1 MLTLN
6 FSFETKLLGKY
17 DVVYLYAVQPLA
29 IWIDI
34 VGNGKDLSFLITH
47 IGINDYAQRRWF
59 RGQSV
64 SSAAVENEPLA
75 SQAIHWG

>member
-6 FSFETKLLGKY
+6 FSFESKLLGKY
-17 DVVYLYAVQPLA
+17 DAVYLCAVQSPA
-29 IWIDI
+29 IWIDK
-34 VGNGKDLSFLITH
+34 VGNAKDLSFLITH
-47 IGINDYAQRRWF
+47 IGINDSAQRRWF
-59 RGQSV
+59 GGQRV